1 MKKIQ
6 RRNNNMDS
14 IIMGLNI
21 MLIVLVVIIIA
32 LVVAYYFLVYKS
44 KVNKEERE
52 KAKEIKT
59 ANKEF
64 NGITRETTDKI
75 LDFDEIKDDMIIRKN
90 GQQYIMVIQCKGINY
105 DLLSEEEKESVERGF
120 VEFLNTI
127 RFPIQLYVQTRS
139 LNLRKTID
147 AYKEK
152 VNVIA
157 DEIKSLQKQRAE
169 YLRTENQKQ
178 VEMTD
183 FEIRRKEN
191 VLEYG
196 QDISNYIGRMSFN
209 QNVLQQK
216 TYVVVSYFKSE
227 LGNISNY
234 SKDEIINM
242 VFTELYTRAETLIRS
257 LGSAQ
262 VSGRILDSEELTEL
276 LYIAYNRDEEQI
288 YQLDRALDAQYDALY
303 STSKDVLQ
311 KQRERIDNQLEDMA
325 VDLASESLLKAD
337 DILKDRE
344 KLNNELRERTI
355 EIIEE
360 YKNQLSPDLYNETK
374 KIIEEQTAQEEKKA
388 KVETAK
394 QKETENSEENV
405 KTETKTNPTEA
416 KKKATRGR
424 PKKADK

>member
-1 MKKIQ
+1 M
-6 RRNNNMDS
+6 
-14 IIMGLNI
+14 
-21 MLIVLVVIIIA
+21 
-32 LVVAYYFLVYKS
+32 
-44 KVNKEERE
+44 
-52 KAKEIKT
+52 
-59 ANKEF
+59 
-64 NGITRETTDKI
+64 
-75 LDFDEIKDDMIIRKN
+75 
-90 GQQYIMVIQCKGINY
+90 
-105 DLLSEEEKESVERGF
+105 
-120 VEFLNTI
+120 
-127 RFPIQLYVQTRS
+127 
-139 LNLRKTID
+139 
-147 AYKEK
+147 
-152 VNVIA
+152 
-157 DEIKSLQKQRAE
+157 
-169 YLRTENQKQ
+169 
-178 VEMTD
+178 
-183 FEIRRKEN
+183 
-191 VLEYG
+191 EYG

-216 TYVVVSYFKSE
+216 TYVVVSYFKNE

-242 VFTELYTRAETLIRS
+242 VFTELYTRTETLIRS

-311 KQRERIDNQLEDMA
+311 KQRDRIDRQIDDMA
-325 VDLASESLLKAD
+325 VDLASDSLLKAD
-337 DILKDRE
+337 SILKDRE

-374 KIIEEQTAQEEKKA
+374 KIIEEKTKEDQEKDKEQEKA
-388 KVETAK
+388 
-394 QKETENSEENV
+394 TED
-405 KTETKTNPTEA
+405 KTNPTEA

>member
-1 MKKIQ
+1 
-6 RRNNNMDS
+6 MDN

-21 MLIVLVVIIIA
+21 MLIILVVVIIGLII
-32 LVVAYYFLVYKS
+32 AYYFFVYKS
-44 KVNKEERE
+44 KINTEKRE
-52 KAKEIKT
+52 KEKEIKT

-64 NGITRETTDKI
+64 NGIQREITDKI
-75 LDFDEIKDDMIIRKN
+75 LDFDEVRDDMIIRKN
-90 GQQYIMVIQCKGINY
+90 GQQYVMVVQCKGINY
-105 DLLSEEEKESVERGF
+105 DLLSEVEKESVERGF

-147 AYKEK
+147 AYREK

-157 DEIKSLQKQRAE
+157 EEIKALQKQKVE
-169 YLRTENQKQ
+169 YEKIGNQKQ
-178 VEMTD
+178 VDMLN

-242 VFTELYTRAETLIRS
+242 VFTELYTRTETLIRS

-311 KQRERIDNQLEDMA
+311 KQRDRIDRQIDDMA
-325 VDLASESLLKAD
+325 VDLASDSLLKAD
-337 DILKDRE
+337 SILKDRE

-374 KIIEEQTAQEEKKA
+374 KIIEEKTKEDQEKEKEEKA
-388 KVETAK
+388 
-394 QKETENSEENV
+394 TED
-405 KTETKTNPTEA
+405 KTNPTEA
-416 KKKATRGR
+416 KKKTTRGR

>member
-1 MKKIQ
+1 
-6 RRNNNMDS
+6 MDS

-209 QNVLQQK
+209 QIVLQQK

>member
-1 MKKIQ
+1 
-6 RRNNNMDS
+6 MDS

-169 YLRTENQKQ
+169 YLRTGNQKQ

-234 SKDEIINM
+234 SKDEIIHM

-394 QKETENSEENV
+394 QKETANSEENV

>member
-1 MKKIQ
+1 
-6 RRNNNMDS
+6 MDS

-21 MLIVLVVIIIA
+21 MLIVLVVIIIG
-32 LVVAYYFLVYKS
+32 LILAYYFLVYKS
-44 KVNKEERE
+44 KVNTEERD

-64 NGITRETTDKI
+64 NGIPRETTDKI

-120 VEFLNTI
+120 IEFLNTI

-169 YLRTENQKQ
+169 YLRTGNQKQ
-178 VEMTD
+178 VQMTD

-191 VLEYG
+191 KEYG

-227 LGNISNY
+227 LGNIANY

-311 KQRERIDNQLEDMA
+311 KQRDRIDKQIDDMA
-325 VDLASESLLKAD
+325 VDLASDSLLEAD
-337 DILKDRE
+337 NILKDRE

-374 KIIEEQTAQEEKKA
+374 KIIEE
-388 KVETAK
+388 
-394 QKETENSEENV
+394 
-405 KTETKTNPTEA
+405 KTEQEAKENKKEEIKTEKTEDKTNPTEA
-416 KKKATRGR
+416 KKKTTRGR

>member
-1 MKKIQ
+1 
-6 RRNNNMDS
+6 MDS

-157 DEIKSLQKQRAE
+157 DEIKSLKKQRAE
-169 YLRTENQKQ
+169 YLRTGNQKQ

>member
-1 MKKIQ
+1 
-6 RRNNNMDS
+6 MDS

-21 MLIVLVVIIIA
+21 MLIVLVVIIIG
-32 LVVAYYFLVYKS
+32 LIVAYYFLVYKS
-44 KVNKEERE
+44 KVNTEERD

-64 NGITRETTDKI
+64 NGIPRETTDKI
-75 LDFDEIKDDMIIRKN
+75 LDFDEIKDDMLIRKN

-169 YLRTENQKQ
+169 YLRTGNQKQ
-178 VEMTD
+178 VQMTD

-227 LGNISNY
+227 LGNIANY

-311 KQRERIDNQLEDMA
+311 KQRDRIDKQIDDMA
-325 VDLASESLLKAD
+325 VDLASDSLLEAD
-337 DILKDRE
+337 NILKDRE

>member
-1 MKKIQ
+1 
-6 RRNNNMDS
+6 MDN

-21 MLIVLVVIIIA
+21 MLIILVIVIIGLII
-32 LVVAYYFLVYKS
+32 AYYFFVYKS
-44 KVNKEERE
+44 KINTEKRE
-52 KAKEIKT
+52 KEKEIKT
-59 ANKEF
+59 VNKEF
-64 NGITRETTDKI
+64 NGIQRETTDKI
-75 LDFDEIKDDMIIRKN
+75 LDFDEVRDDMIIRKN
-90 GQQYIMVIQCKGINY
+90 GQQYVMVVQCKGINY
-105 DLLSEEEKESVERGF
+105 DLLSEAEKESVERGF

-147 AYKEK
+147 AYREK

-157 DEIKSLQKQRAE
+157 EEIKALQKQKLE
-169 YLRTENQKQ
+169 YEKIGNQKQ
-178 VEMTD
+178 VDMLN

-216 TYVVVSYFKSE
+216 TYVVVSYFKNE

-242 VFTELYTRAETLIRS
+242 VFTELYTRTETLIRS

-311 KQRERIDNQLEDMA
+311 KQRDRIDRQIDDMA
-325 VDLASESLLKAD
+325 VDLASDSLLKAD
-337 DILKDRE
+337 SILKDRE

-374 KIIEEQTAQEEKKA
+374 KIIEEKTKEDQEKEKEEKA
-388 KVETAK
+388 
-394 QKETENSEENV
+394 TED
-405 KTETKTNPTEA
+405 KTNPTEA
-416 KKKATRGR
+416 KKKTTRGR

>member
-1 MKKIQ
+1 
-6 RRNNNMDS
+6 MDN

-21 MLIVLVVIIIA
+21 MLIILVVVIIGLII
-32 LVVAYYFLVYKS
+32 AYYFFVYKS
-44 KVNKEERE
+44 KINTEKRE
-52 KAKEIKT
+52 KEKEIKT

-64 NGITRETTDKI
+64 NGIQREITDKI
-75 LDFDEIKDDMIIRKN
+75 LDFDEVRDDMIIRKN
-90 GQQYIMVIQCKGINY
+90 GQQYVMVVQCKGINY
-105 DLLSEEEKESVERGF
+105 DLLSEAEKESVERGF

-147 AYKEK
+147 AYREK

-157 DEIKSLQKQRAE
+157 EEIKALQKQKLE
-169 YLRTENQKQ
+169 YERMGNQKQ
-178 VEMTD
+178 VDMLN

-242 VFTELYTRAETLIRS
+242 VFTELYTRTETLIRS

-311 KQRERIDNQLEDMA
+311 KQRDRIDRQIDDMA
-325 VDLASESLLKAD
+325 VDLASDSLLKAD
-337 DILKDRE
+337 SILKDRE

-374 KIIEEQTAQEEKKA
+374 KIIEEKTKEDQEKEKEEKA
-388 KVETAK
+388 
-394 QKETENSEENV
+394 TED
-405 KTETKTNPTEA
+405 KTNPTEA
-416 KKKATRGR
+416 KKKTTRGR

>member
-1 MKKIQ
+1 
-6 RRNNNMDS
+6 MDN

-21 MLIVLVVIIIA
+21 MLIILVVVIIGLII
-32 LVVAYYFLVYKS
+32 AYYFFVYKS
-44 KVNKEERE
+44 KVNTEKRE
-52 KAKEIKT
+52 KEKEIKT

-64 NGITRETTDKI
+64 NGIQRETTEKI
-75 LDFDEIKDDMIIRKN
+75 LDFDEVRDDMIIRKN
-90 GQQYIMVIQCKGINY
+90 GQQYVMVVQCKGINY
-105 DLLSEEEKESVERGF
+105 DLLSEAEKESVERGF

-147 AYKEK
+147 AYREK

-157 DEIKSLQKQRAE
+157 EEIKSLQKQKVE
-169 YLRTENQKQ
+169 YERMGNQKQ
-178 VEMTD
+178 VDMLN

-242 VFTELYTRAETLIRS
+242 VFTELYTRTETLIRS

-311 KQRERIDNQLEDMA
+311 KQRDRIDRQIDDMA
-325 VDLASESLLKAD
+325 VDLASDSLLKAD
-337 DILKDRE
+337 SILKDRE

-374 KIIEEQTAQEEKKA
+374 KIIEAKTKEDQEKEKEEKA
-388 KVETAK
+388 
-394 QKETENSEENV
+394 TED
-405 KTETKTNPTEA
+405 KTNPTEA
-416 KKKATRGR
+416 KKKTTRGR

>member
-1 MKKIQ
+1 
-6 RRNNNMDS
+6 MDS

-64 NGITRETTDKI
+64 NGITRETADKI

-169 YLRTENQKQ
+169 YLRTGNQKQ

>member
-1 MKKIQ
+1 
-6 RRNNNMDS
+6 MDS

-337 DILKDRE
+337 AILKDRE

>member
-1 MKKIQ
+1 MTYYLKQKKE
-6 RRNNNMDS
+6 
-14 IIMGLNI
+14 
-21 MLIVLVVIIIA
+21 A
-32 LVVAYYFLVYKS
+32 
-44 KVNKEERE
+44 
-52 KAKEIKT
+52 
-59 ANKEF
+59 
-64 NGITRETTDKI
+64 
-75 LDFDEIKDDMIIRKN
+75 
-90 GQQYIMVIQCKGINY
+90 
-105 DLLSEEEKESVERGF
+105 VERGF

-147 AYKEK
+147 AYREK

-157 DEIKSLQKQRAE
+157 EEIKSLQKQKVE
-169 YLRTENQKQ
+169 YERMGNQKQ
-178 VEMTD
+178 VDMLN

-242 VFTELYTRAETLIRS
+242 VFTELYTRTETLIRS

-311 KQRERIDNQLEDMA
+311 KQRDRIDRQIDDMA
-325 VDLASESLLKAD
+325 VDLASDSLLKAD
-337 DILKDRE
+337 SILKDRE

-374 KIIEEQTAQEEKKA
+374 KIIEEKTKEDQEKEKEEKA
-388 KVETAK
+388 
-394 QKETENSEENV
+394 TED
-405 KTETKTNPTEA
+405 KTNPTEA
-416 KKKATRGR
+416 KKKTTRGR

>member
-1 MKKIQ
+1 
-6 RRNNNMDS
+6 MDS

-169 YLRTENQKQ
+169 YLRTGNQKQ

-288 YQLDRALDAQYDALY
+288 YQLDRALDAQYDSLY

>member
-1 MKKIQ
+1 
-6 RRNNNMDS
+6 MDN

-21 MLIVLVVIIIA
+21 MLIILVVVIIGLII
-32 LVVAYYFLVYKS
+32 AYYFFVYKS
-44 KVNKEERE
+44 KVNTEKRE
-52 KAKEIKT
+52 KEKEIKT

-64 NGITRETTDKI
+64 NGIQRETTEKI
-75 LDFDEIKDDMIIRKN
+75 LDFDEVRDDMIIRKN
-90 GQQYIMVIQCKGINY
+90 GQQYVMVVQCKGINY
-105 DLLSEEEKESVERGF
+105 DLLSEAEKEAVERGF

-147 AYKEK
+147 AYREK

-157 DEIKSLQKQRAE
+157 EEIKSLQKQKVE
-169 YLRTENQKQ
+169 YERMGNQKQ
-178 VEMTD
+178 VDMLN

-242 VFTELYTRAETLIRS
+242 VFTELYTRTETLIRS

-311 KQRERIDNQLEDMA
+311 KQRDRIDRQIDDMA
-325 VDLASESLLKAD
+325 VDLASDSLLKAD
-337 DILKDRE
+337 SILKDRE

-374 KIIEEQTAQEEKKA
+374 KIIEEKTKEDQEKEKEEKA
-388 KVETAK
+388 
-394 QKETENSEENV
+394 TED
-405 KTETKTNPTEA
+405 KTNPTEA
-416 KKKATRGR
+416 KKKTTRGR